1 MKKLPILALLLTAT
15 FAACNDDGEQ
25 STWQEYEG
33 WREQNNAWLEEMK
46 ARTNDDGTPYY
57 TLVRPDWNPG
67 AYVLMHYFN
76 DPAENADKLSPI

>member
-57 TLVRPDWNPG
+57 TLEPWRICAHALLQRPR
-67 AYVLMHYFN
+67 
-76 DPAENADKLSPI
+76 